1 MIINGFGGGSVWS
14 GTETLITT
22 LTGSYTFTTG
32 FGFNTMYDS
41 ASTSWASLLSSSTG
55 GYESP
60 SATIP
65 LYNYFNLGYK
75 GLKVIPEITSVSSG
89 NIGTHHARSGVVY
102 TTHNQVKFGIGY
114 CYGLLTGYTEST
126 PYINADEHE
135 YTDITTINYNNRRI
149 LHDMSTFTS
158 PDFTFTTSYNTG
170 KMTNIPTSGYTK
182 NSPYSYFSTFI
193 HRCTI
198 GNKSFY
204 SPFAL
209 GASTPYARSDY
220 LSFTYDCPIYLS
232 YKILKSTG
240 TATKNGTT
248 SAYSGGDVQIL
259 TDNDSGWGIS
269 VTKPTISYSIKI
281 YGLN

>member
-1 MIINGFGGGSVWS
+1 MVLGGGSVWS

-32 FGFNTMYDS
+32 FGATTMYDS
-41 ASTSWASLLSSSTG
+41 ASTTWASLLSSSTG

-89 NIGTHHARSGVVY
+89 NIGTWHNTSGAVY
-102 TTHNQVKFGIGY
+102 TTHNRVKFGIGY
-114 CYGLLTGYTEST
+114 GYGLLTGYTEST
-126 PYINADEHE
+126 PYFNTDEDD
-135 YTDITTINYNNRRI
+135 YTDITTINYKTRKL

-158 PDFTFTTSYNTG
+158 PDFTFTTSYRTG
-170 KMTNIPTSGYTK
+170 TMTNIPKSGYTK

-204 SPFAL
+204 SSFAL
-209 GASTPYARSDY
+209 GSGSSPYARSDY

-232 YKILKSTG
+232 YKILKSAG
-240 TATKNGTT
+240 TVTRNGTT
-248 SAYSGGDVQIL
+248 SAYNGGDVQIL
-259 TDNDSGWGIS
+259 TNNDSSWGIS